1 MQTLVKDTLLAPL
14 FSEGAILQANTT
26 VNIFGHA
33 HPYQQVKISL
43 AQATV
48 LAEAGEDGAWLTSVR
63 TGKVGAS
70 AQLRVATSDKV
81 ASAEV
86 RFGTVILAAGQS
98 NIEFTLDEEK
108 HAAELRQ
115 AFPTTEI
122 SCYQVASIDT
132 EDEPAYNVPGSPAP
146 AWHQLSARNFGPHS
160 AIAFYAALELLRN
173 GQRGPI
179 GIVECYRGGT
189 SASCWLPADE
199 LNREPILKATYLDAY
214 HQAVDGVAQATF
226 DSENA
231 EYDAVFKAYQQK
243 KAAYMRAHPDLGQ
256 NIIKQRV
263 GHTPWPPPMTPAA
276 FFRPSGLYHTEFSKI
291 VPFTFSSVIWYQGE
305 NDAPHPHAYTFL
317 LAGLINRW
325 RASLKQ
331 PQLPFYVVQLPQY
344 NDEPVDAWPLLRMA
358 QAKVARE
365 LPNVHLVSIVDTGE
379 RHNIHPTDKRTPGT
393 RIGAVMAKAAGYCAT
408 PQVQQITTKDVPTDG
423 LRHVAFCVDQSHQL
437 QITSQLEVQ
446 VLVQNGWRTVTA
458 TNTTVT
464 SNKLTVDLPANA
476 VAVRYCWDNAPVP
489 TLYNEVGYPVSPFSL
504 RIG

>member
-132 EDEPAYNVPGSPAP
+132 EDEPAYNVPGSPTP
-146 AWHQLSARNFGPHS
+146 AWHQLSASSFGPHS

-199 LNREPILKATYLDAY
+199 LNREPTLKATYLDAY
-214 HQAVDGVAQATF
+214 HQAVDGVAQAIF
-226 DSENA
+226 DKENA

-243 KAAYMRAHPDLGQ
+243 KTAYMRAHPDLGQ
-256 NIIKQRV
+256 NIVKQRV

-276 FFRPSGLYHTEFSKI
+276 FFRPTGLYHTEFSKI
-291 VPFTFSSVIWYQGE
+291 VPFTFNSVIWYQGE
-305 NDAPHPHAYTFL
+305 NDAPHPQAYSFL

-325 RASLKQ
+325 RIDLKQ

-393 RIGAVMAKAAGYCAT
+393 RIGAVMAKVAGYCDT
-408 PQVQQITTKDVPTDG
+408 PQVQQINEEDVPSDG
-423 LRHVAFCVDQSHQL
+423 SRRVTLCVDQSHQL
-437 QITSQLEVQ
+437 QINGQLEVQ
-446 VLVQNGWRTVTA
+446 VLVQNGWRTVA
-458 TNTTVT
+458 TTDATVN
-464 SNKLTVDLPANA
+464 SNELTVDLPANA
-476 VAVRYCWDNAPVP
+476 TAVRYCWDNAPVP